1 MITNS
6 DSVSLGGNK
15 ALFEHAYIG
24 GKKKSKKAG
33 KMKKQTQKQKKKRK
47 HKATKKSRNTKTCM
61 FCKKKKCKGLF
72 CFL

>member
-6 DSVSLGGNK
+6 DSVALGGNK

-24 GKKKSKKAG
+24 GKNKSKKAG
-33 KMKKQTQKQKKKRK
+33 KKQKKTQTKKRK
-47 HKATKKSRNTKTCM
+47 NKATKKSRNTKTCM

>member
-6 DSVSLGGNK
+6 DSVALGGNK

-33 KMKKQTQKQKKKRK
+33 KKQKKTKTKTQTKKRK
-47 HKATKKSRNTKTCM
+47 NKATKKSRITKH
-61 FCKKKKCKGLF
+61 KNVYVL
-72 CFL
+72 